1 MLFQDRWK
9 TRMSHTWHH
18 WTI

>member
-9 TRMSHTWHH
+9 TRTSHTWHH
-18 WTI
+18 WAI